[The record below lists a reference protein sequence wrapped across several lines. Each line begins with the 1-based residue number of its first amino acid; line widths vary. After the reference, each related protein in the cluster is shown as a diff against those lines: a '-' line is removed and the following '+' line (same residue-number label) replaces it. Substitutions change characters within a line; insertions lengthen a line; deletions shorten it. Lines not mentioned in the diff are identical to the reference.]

1 MMDMLGVGDAININT
16 NKNIRRYAKRING
29 VLCIYSQLSVGQ
41 YGELDESE
49 LKQQLINKHVD
60 YSRKWMYFKY

>member
-1 MMDMLGVGDAININT
+1 MQLILIQIKISG
-16 NKNIRRYAKRING
+16 RYAKRING
-29 VLCIYSQLSVGQ
+29 VLCIYSQLSVDK

-60 YSRKWMYFKY
+60 LFKKMDVF

>member
-1 MMDMLGVGDAININT
+1 MAFSVF
-16 NKNIRRYAKRING
+16 IRNYLYDK
-29 VLCIYSQLSVGQ
+29 

-60 YSRKWMYFKY
+60 LFKKMDVF